1 MCDLI
6 LSVLYPR
13 VSASSAATIFV
24 LSNIFAAREGQ
35 NGLYYEERSPMA
47 YWLFK
52 EEPEHYSLDDLF
64 RDKRTTWK
72 GVANNLALKHL
83 RSVQKGDL
91 VLYYHTGKEKAV
103 VGVMEVV
110 KGPYPDST
118 RDDARFVV
126 VDVKPVRRLPRP
138 VSLAEIKSNP
148 KFADFALVRI
158 SRLSV
163 MPVTAGHWAEIERL
177 SQQGS

>member
-1 MCDLI
+1 
-6 LSVLYPR
+6 
-13 VSASSAATIFV
+13 
-24 LSNIFAAREGQ
+24 
-35 NGLYYEERSPMA
+35 MA

-52 EEPEHYSLDDLF
+52 EEPDHYSLEHLF
-64 RDKRTTWK
+64 RDKRTVWD
-72 GVANNLALKHL
+72 GVENNLALKHL
-83 RSVQKGDL
+83 RSVRKGDR
-91 VLYYHTGKEKAV
+91 VLYYHTGTEKAV

-110 KGPYPDST
+110 KGAYPNPA

-126 VDVKPVRRLPRP
+126 VDVKPVRRLDRA

-163 MPVTAGHWAEIERL
+163 MPVTDAQWSEIERL
-177 SQQGS
+177 SKR